1 MKSVVALNYTKYV
14 PSHWEGV
21 VSRPDLTTSDG
32 GNKLQLQTLLT
43 FYNRLG
49 LNELQCKTSGT
60 LRLDEGENKFAF
72 KSN

>member
-21 VSRPDLTTSDG
+21 VSRPDLTTRDG

-43 FYNRLG
+43 FYNRSDWGWMSYNVKLQEPLG
-49 LNELQCKTSGT
+49 
-60 LRLDEGENKFAF
+60 
-72 KSN
+72 